1 MLMPLLRI
9 WKSIR
14 LGLIIL
20 GILVVYAYG
29 VQVTKVSLNEFRNPT
44 RQQSRIRVM
53 RALARPEIFEYEKE
67 EFHVYTPIWVP
78 CPARASTPTP
88 SQPDEP
94 YVVLVPPCGNPG
106 EKIQVEGY
114 HFEPNTEG
122 PINFIP
128 SSDPSYAVALQRGK
142 VQTDAEGHFIAT
154 IVLPERPSDEVQY
167 IRITTRRNVG
177 LPRLSKTA
185 YETWDKIVETVFL
198 ALLAT
203 TLGTLLALPVSFLA
217 ARNLMRD
224 VKSPLSS
231 IALSILGVPLG
242 FLLGIWLASWV
253 SRVGQMVNAN
263 LGLTIS
269 SVAVSPLILYRAMR
283 WALPQE
289 EGSVRLTLKVLRI
302 IVLFFISA
310 FVLLTFYLLA
320 ALLMRGGSAIIGGLG
335 KLAFLGNFIIQCG
348 DILMTGLPAIT
359 ALAGGLVASSVANR
373 FGQLMIERFSMT
385 ILKSMNLLLA
395 PLAGATLFTLLGAG
409 INWLYEI
416 NDPLSTFWLPLGVGV
431 ALGVFLALRT
441 KPKDAL
447 PIGIYIYY
455 VTRTILNAVR
465 SIEALIMAIVAVIW
479 VGIGPFAGVLALG
492 LHTVAALAKLYS
504 EQIESILP
512 GPIEAVQATGANR
525 LQTIIYAVVPQIIPP
540 YISFTMYRWDINVR
554 MSTIIGFAGG
564 GGIGFLLQ
572 QNINLL
578 NYRAAS
584 TQMLA
589 IAIVVATMDYI
600 SSTLR
605 EKFV

>member
-1 MLMPLLRI
+1 MLMLLSRM
-9 WKSIR
+9 WRSLR
-14 LGLIIL
+14 LGLMIL

-29 VQVTKVSLNEFRNPT
+29 VQVTKVNLNEFRNPT

-78 CPARASTPTP
+78 CPAEAVTPP
-88 SQPDEP
+88 SPSPNEP
-94 YVVLVPPCGNPG
+94 YIVLVPPCGSPG
-106 EKIQVEGY
+106 DKIQVEGFN
-114 HFEPNTEG
+114 FEPNTEG
-122 PINFIP
+122 PLNFIP
-128 SSDPSYAVALQRGK
+128 SSDPSYGVALQRGK
-142 VQTDAEGHFIAT
+142 VQTDAEGHFIT
-154 IVLPERPSDEVQY
+154 TMELPDRSSDEVQY
-167 IRITTRRNVG
+167 IRITTRRIVG

-231 IALSILGVPLG
+231 IALSILGMPLG
-242 FLLGIWLASWV
+242 FLLGLWLANWV
-253 SRVGQMVNAN
+253 GRVGQMVNVN

-269 SVAVSPLILYRAMR
+269 SVAISPLILYRAMR

-289 EGSVRLTLKVLRI
+289 EGSIRLTLRILRL
-302 IVLFFISA
+302 IVLFFITLFA
-310 FVLLTFYLLA
+310 ILTLHLIA
-320 ALLMRGGSAIIGGLG
+320 ALLMRGGSAITSGLG
-335 KLAFLGNFIIQCG
+335 KLAFLGNFILQCG
-348 DILMTGLPAIT
+348 DILMTGLPALT
-359 ALAGGLVASSVANR
+359 ALAGGLGASSVAGR
-373 FGQLMIERFSMT
+373 FGQVMIERFSMAT
-385 ILKSMNLLLA
+385 LKGMNLLFA
-395 PLAGATLFTLLGAG
+395 PLAGAILFGLLGAG
-409 INWLYEI
+409 IGWLYELK
-416 NDPLSTFWLPLGVGV
+416 NPLIMLGLLGAGA
-431 ALGVFLALRT
+431 ALGLFLALRT

-455 VTRTILNAVR
+455 LTRTVLNAVR

>member
-1 MLMPLLRI
+1 
-9 WKSIR
+9 
-14 LGLIIL
+14 
-20 GILVVYAYG
+20 
-29 VQVTKVSLNEFRNPT
+29 
-44 RQQSRIRVM
+44 
-53 RALARPEIFEYEKE
+53 
-67 EFHVYTPIWVP
+67 
-78 CPARASTPTP
+78 
-88 SQPDEP
+88 
-94 YVVLVPPCGNPG
+94 
-106 EKIQVEGY
+106 
-114 HFEPNTEG
+114 
-122 PINFIP
+122 
-128 SSDPSYAVALQRGK
+128 
-142 VQTDAEGHFIAT
+142 
-154 IVLPERPSDEVQY
+154 LPH
-167 IRITTRRNVG
+167 
-177 LPRLSKTA
+177 LSKTA

-231 IALSILGVPLG
+231 IALSILGMPLG
-242 FLLGIWLASWV
+242 FLLGYWLASWV
-253 SRVGQMVNAN
+253 GQVGQMVNAN
-263 LGLTIS
+263 LGLAIS
-269 SVAVSPLILYRAMR
+269 GVAISPLILYRAVR

-289 EGSVRLTLKVLRI
+289 EGSVRLTLRVLRL
-302 IVLFFISA
+302 IVLFFIA
-310 FVLLTFYLLA
+310 MFALLTLYLIA
-320 ALLMRGGSAIIGGLG
+320 ALLMRSGGAIISGLG

-359 ALAGGLVASSVANR
+359 ALAGGLGASSVAGR
-373 FGQLMIERFSMT
+373 FGQVMIERVSMRT
-385 ILKSMNLLLA
+385 LKGMNLLFA
-395 PLAGATLFTLLGAG
+395 PLAGATLFGLLGAG
-409 INWLYEI
+409 IVWLYELK
-416 NDPLSTFWLPLGVGV
+416 NPLILFGLLGAGA
-431 ALGVFLALRT
+431 ALGLFLAWRT

-455 VTRTILNAVR
+455 ITRTILNAVR

-525 LQTIIYAVVPQIIPP
+525 LQTVIYAVVPQIIPP

-589 IAIVVATMDYI
+589 IAIVVATMDYL